1 MLESMTICKL
11 KRLRFVQTVSI
22 ANSSYSEHI
31 RSRVSHYYIRA
42 QLLRFVRSLRIMTVR
57 MLD

>member
-1 MLESMTICKL
+1 MLKREGISMLESMTICKL

-31 RSRVSHYYIRA
+31 RSVYLIITSGHNCYGSY
-42 QLLRFVRSLRIMTVR
+42 
-57 MLD
+57 DP